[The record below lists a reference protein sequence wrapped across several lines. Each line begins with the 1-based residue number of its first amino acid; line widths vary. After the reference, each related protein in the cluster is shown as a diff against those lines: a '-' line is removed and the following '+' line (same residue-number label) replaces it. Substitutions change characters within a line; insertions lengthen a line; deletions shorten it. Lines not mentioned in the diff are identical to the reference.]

1 MPEPIKDLIV
11 EAVKEILRENKLLAK
26 DMFIEIET
34 PKDTNFGDF
43 SINIAMKLARILKKS
58 PVEIAQWI
66 KELLLAKFRDLKI
79 AGKIKKV
86 EVKSPG
92 FINIFLSEV
101 ALYDILQAISKD
113 TEGFTRNNQGSGKKV
128 LIEFVSANPTG
139 PLSIAHARQAAV
151 GDSLAN
157 IMNYCGFEVSRE
169 YYINDEGNQIKNLGL
184 SLQARYMEILG
195 KTADFP
201 EDGYKGKYLYKLAEI
216 LVETVGKKYIDDK
229 SQKAVEFFSDY
240 ASSQILENIKEELE
254 LFGINFD
261 SWYSQKKQ
269 ITLDIIKAALSDL
282 KNKGY
287 IYEKDGA
294 TWFKSTQFNDD
305 KDRVVIK
312 SDGLMTYLTSDI
324 AYHRLKFE
332 RGFDKLVNIWG
343 PDHHGYI
350 NRLKAAVG
358 ALGHSPDD
366 LSILIIQLATLLRGG
381 KPVVMST
388 RAGEYITLGELM
400 QEVGRDAA
408 RFFFLMRR
416 CDSQLEFDLELA
428 KKHSMEN
435 PVYYVQ
441 YAHARIS
448 GIRKLFN
455 EIAVRGDFG
464 VIKEPLDAAQLCNL
478 VEEESFLIIKKL
490 NSFPDILKNC
500 AECLDPQALST
511 YLREL
516 AGDFHVFYN
525 KYRIYS
531 EGKENIEK
539 SLARFFLI
547 DAVGR
552 VIALGLKIMRVEAPQ
567 EM

>member
-229 SQKAVEFFSDY
+229 SQKAVEFFQIMHPHR
-240 ASSQILENIKEELE
+240 SS
-254 LFGINFD
+254 
-261 SWYSQKKQ
+261 
-269 ITLDIIKAALSDL
+269 
-282 KNKGY
+282 
-287 IYEKDGA
+287 
-294 TWFKSTQFNDD
+294 
-305 KDRVVIK
+305 
-312 SDGLMTYLTSDI
+312 
-324 AYHRLKFE
+324 
-332 RGFDKLVNIWG
+332 
-343 PDHHGYI
+343 
-350 NRLKAAVG
+350 
-358 ALGHSPDD
+358 
-366 LSILIIQLATLLRGG
+366 
-381 KPVVMST
+381 
-388 RAGEYITLGELM
+388 
-400 QEVGRDAA
+400 
-408 RFFFLMRR
+408 
-416 CDSQLEFDLELA
+416 
-428 KKHSMEN
+428 
-435 PVYYVQ
+435 
-441 YAHARIS
+441 
-448 GIRKLFN
+448 
-455 EIAVRGDFG
+455 
-464 VIKEPLDAAQLCNL
+464 
-478 VEEESFLIIKKL
+478 
-490 NSFPDILKNC
+490 
-500 AECLDPQALST
+500 
-511 YLREL
+511 
-516 AGDFHVFYN
+516 
-525 KYRIYS
+525 
-531 EGKENIEK
+531 
-539 SLARFFLI
+539 
-547 DAVGR
+547 
-552 VIALGLKIMRVEAPQ
+552 KI
-567 EM
+567 